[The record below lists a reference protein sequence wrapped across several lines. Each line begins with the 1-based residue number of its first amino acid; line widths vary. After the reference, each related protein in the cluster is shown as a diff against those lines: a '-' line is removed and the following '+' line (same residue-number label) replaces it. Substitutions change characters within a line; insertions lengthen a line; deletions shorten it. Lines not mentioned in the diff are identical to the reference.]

1 MQDLE
6 TVTPEEAA
14 QRIRDA
20 EALAKMAAHERIQA
34 ERRNLPMYK
43 FRTELMEAIAQY
55 QVIIVVA
62 ETGSGKTTQV
72 GQATSHWYVLSNA
85 AICRCLVPGHHC
97 GSRNRL
103 RQNHTGGGQA
113 TPHWF
118 HYSDTSSVWCKLLRC
133 AIAQHQVIIVVAET
147 GSGKTTQVK
156 TSCTTLV

>member
-1 MQDLE
+1 M
-6 TVTPEEAA
+6 TPDEAA

-72 GQATSHWYVLSNA
+72 APTVLCQPMRSLLPVLS
-85 AICRCLVPGHHC
+85 
-97 GSRNRL
+97 
-103 RQNHTGGGQA
+103 
-113 TPHWF
+113 
-118 HYSDTSSVWCKLLRC
+118 DMSSVACL
-133 AIAQHQVIIVVAET
+133 
-147 GSGKTTQVK
+147 
-156 TSCTTLV
+156 

>member
-1 MQDLE
+1 M
-6 TVTPEEAA
+6 TPEEAA

-72 GQATSHWYVLSNA
+72 GLL
-85 AICRCLVPGHHC
+85 LVYP
-97 GSRNRL
+97 
-103 RQNHTGGGQA
+103 QDIWMGGRING
-113 TPHWF
+113 F
-118 HYSDTSSVWCKLLRC
+118 MN
-133 AIAQHQVIIVVAET
+133 E
-147 GSGKTTQVK
+147 
-156 TSCTTLV
+156 

>member
-1 MQDLE
+1 MTALKHALLLHVVLLYDTTCACAPQDLE

-14 QRIRDA
+14 QRIREA

-72 GQATSHWYVLSNA
+72 GNTTSVLSQA
-85 AICRCLVPGHHC
+85 VWPCK
-97 GSRNRL
+97 RNRMSCWYTAMMSL
-103 RQNHTGGGQA
+103 H
-113 TPHWF
+113 
-118 HYSDTSSVWCKLLRC
+118 SIKSSSWLPRLVL
-133 AIAQHQVIIVVAET
+133 A
-147 GSGKTTQVK
+147 GSGKTTWVGNI
-156 TSCTTLV
+156 TSMLP

>member
-1 MQDLE
+1 M
-6 TVTPEEAA
+6 TPEEAA

-72 GQATSHWYVLSNA
+72 RSSCTTLMC
-85 AICRCLVPGHHC
+85 CRFAFA
-97 GSRNRL
+97 S
-103 RQNHTGGGQA
+103 A
-113 TPHWF
+113 
-118 HYSDTSSVWCKLLRC
+118 SS
-133 AIAQHQVIIVVAET
+133 QVILTAQTYQELTSMHDVCCTLLQYPITQDQVMIVVTET
-147 GSGKTTQVK
+147 GSGTTIPGP
-156 TSCTTLV
+156 C

>member
-1 MQDLE
+1 M
-6 TVTPEEAA
+6 TPEEAA

-85 AICRCLVPGHHC
+85 AICSCLVPGHHC
-97 GSRNRL
+97 GGRNRL

-118 HYSDTSSVWCKLLRC
+118 HYSDICQWGVHCCSMPLLSTRSSLWWQKPAQAKQLRWGQ
-133 AIAQHQVIIVVAET
+133 ATPH
-147 GSGKTTQVK
+147 
-156 TSCTTLV
+156 

>member
-14 QRIRDA
+14 QRIREA

-85 AICRCLVPGHHC
+85 AVCHCSVPGHHY
-97 GSRNRL
+97 GGRNQL
-103 RQNHTGGGQA
+103 RQNNSDGAKLHHTDVITQTRHRCGVNCCGVPSLS
-113 TPHWF
+113 TR
-118 HYSDTSSVWCKLLRC
+118 SS
-133 AIAQHQVIIVVAET
+133 
-147 GSGKTTQVK
+147 S
-156 TSCTTLV
+156 